1 MERKG
6 YSKAVRMRFV
16 EYQSGLIRD
25 EYTHRVRSL
34 WLNSDRKVLHDILD
48 KFIDLVIQESEGN
61 EYVLDYI
68 YTNPKQEE
76 TIKFQFYVHK

>member
-6 YSKAVRMRFV
+6 YNKAVRMRFV
-16 EYQSGLIRD
+16 DYQTGLIKD
-25 EYTHRVRSL
+25 EYTHRIRSL
-34 WLNSDRKVLHDILD
+34 WYKSDRKVLHDILD
-48 KFIDLVIQESEGN
+48 KFIDLVIEESDGN

-76 TIKFQFYVHK
+76 RIKF